1 MKTMKKWFLILAVL
15 AFCVSLAA
23 ITAHAAENTEYYV
36 AGTAGLC
43 GSMWDPSDPNN
54 QMVHQGG
61 NIYTKTYEN
70 VPAGIYEFKVTDGSW
85 NYCWGDGTGD
95 AGNCKILVEFDNST
109 VIIGFDSVSKGIW
122 FSGASKPEPEPVP
135 VPDGP
140 FYVAGSYGLCGS
152 HWDPSDPN
160 NQMVHEGGNI
170 YTKTYKNVPEGMYQ
184 FKVTAGTWSNSWGNG
199 TDDCWVYVEEGST
212 VTICFDSNN
221 KTVTYSGARTLPGL
235 PRNLYVA
242 GPASLCG
249 DHWYAISS
257 DNLMTMTKEGVY
269 AKVYKNIN
277 AGSYE
282 LRVTEGNWEDSWGA
296 ADSEDNFSFTVD
308 THGSTVTVFFDP
320 VTEIISVGVTFPE
333 GACAHVYNPVVT
345 PPTCEEEGYTT
356 FTCGLCGY
364 KYIADYTG
372 YAHEYD
378 IEYNLSGCGVEY
390 DLYTCV
396 FCGDSYTDPYYVP
409 KHQFSK
415 VVTPPTPEV
424 NGYTT
429 YTCNKCDYTYTDDET
444 VYEIIGTGVCGDDV
458 TWTLGNNGV
467 VTISGTG
474 DMYDFERSNSPWYR
488 CANAIFM
495 PITKAVISD
504 GVTSIGNYAFDYLS
518 QLKEI
523 NLPEGITRI
532 GKGAFCDCGMANLE
546 LPDSLR
552 EIGKGAFEG
561 AQLTSV
567 TIPKNV
573 TSIGSRAFYY
583 CRELKT
589 VTISDGVTV
598 ISEWMFNHCTN
609 LESITIPASVTVI
622 GGSAFYDC
630 LRLTDVHYG
639 KGEKDWE
646 KISIDTGNTCLTAAT
661 IHYKYVATPK
671 ISALENKVD
680 GVRIAWDAVPA
691 AAKYKLVVKTATSA
705 WKTIGYTTGT
715 SFTWPRATSGVTY
728 TFGIRCVTADGK
740 EYTSDFD
747 STGKTIK
754 YVAMPTIAT
763 AESAK
768 DGVKLTW
775 NAVPGAEKYKLMV
788 KTDSGWKTIW
798 NTVKTTY
805 TWPDAQSG
813 KTYTFAIRCTT
824 ADGKSYTSAFDSTG
838 KTIQYIAR
846 PTVKKLQNTANGIWI
861 NWDAVPGA
869 VKYKIV
875 VKTATSGWK
884 TLGYS
889 TGTSFTWPRA
899 TSGVTYTFAIRC
911 VTSDG
916 KEYTSAFDSTGKTI
930 KFVAC
935 PAIASLENTKDGI
948 KVTWNK
954 VAGAE
959 KYKLVVKTD
968 SGWKTIWNTVNN
980 SYVWTDA
987 VGGETYTFS
996 IRCMTAD
1003 GKNYTSAF
1011 NSTGWTHTY
1020 TQKIDG

>member
-43 GSMWDPSDPNN
+43 GSEWEACDSANRMS
-54 QMVHQGG
+54 HEG
-61 NIYTKTYEN
+61 NGFYRKVFEN
-70 VPAGIYEFKVTDGSW
+70 VPVGTHEFRVTDGTWDNS
-85 NYCWGDGTGD
+85 WGDGTGSD
-95 AGNCKILVEFDNST
+95 GNCRILVEEAPST
-109 VIIGFDSVSKGIW
+109 VVVWFYADEASVSVHVTPMRYYV
-122 FSGASKPEPEPVP
+122 SGPS
-135 VPDGP
+135 
-140 FYVAGSYGLCGS
+140 SLCDSNWYPKDYKNKMTWGE
-152 HWDPSDPN
+152 DD
-160 NQMVHEGGNI
+160 I
-170 YTKTYKNVPEGMYQ
+170 YTKVYTNVSADSYEI
-184 FKVTAGTWSNSWGNG
+184 KVTDGTW
-199 TDDCWVYVEEGST
+199 
-212 VTICFDSNN
+212 
-221 KTVTYSGARTLPGL
+221 
-235 PRNLYVA
+235 
-242 GPASLCG
+242 
-249 DHWYAISS
+249 
-257 DNLMTMTKEGVY
+257 DNC
-269 AKVYKNIN
+269 
-277 AGSYE
+277 
-282 LRVTEGNWEDSWGA
+282 WGA
-296 ADSEDNFSFTVD
+296 AGSDENYAFTVD
-308 THGSTVTVFFDP
+308 TNGSTVTVSFDP
-320 VTEIISVGVTFPE
+320 ANEIVNVEVTFPE
-333 GACAHVYNPVVT
+333 GGCAHVYDVVVT
-345 PPTCEEEGYTT
+345 PHGCYEEGYTT
-356 FTCGLCGY
+356 HTCRLCGY
-364 KYIADYTG
+364 EFVDNYTLFGCDYEVQ
-372 YAHEYD
+372 HNVE
-378 IEYNLSGCGVEY
+378 GCGVVY
-390 DLYTCV
+390 DLYTCIR
-396 FCGDSYTDPYYVP
+396 CGDTYTDPYNIP
-409 KHQFSK
+409 NHEFSK
-415 VVTPPTPEV
+415 VVTLPTPEV

-429 YTCNKCDYTYTDDET
+429 YTCNKCGYTYTDDET

-474 DMYDFERSNSPWYR
+474 DMYDFEISNSPWYR

-504 GVTSIGNYAFDYLS
+504 GVTSIGNYAFNYLS

-532 GKGAFCDCGMANLE
+532 GNGAFCDCGVANLE

-561 AQLTSV
+561 AKLTSV

-573 TSIGSRAFYY
+573 TSIGSQAFYY
-583 CRELKT
+583 CRKLKT

-609 LESITIPASVTVI
+609 LESITIPAGVTVI

-639 KGEKDWE
+639 KGEKDWK

-680 GVRIAWDAVPA
+680 GVRIAWDAVPGA
-691 AAKYKLVVKTATSA
+691 VKYKLVVKTATSA
-705 WKTIGYTTGT
+705 WKTIGYTSGT

-798 NTVKTTY
+798 NTVKTSY
-805 TWPDAQSG
+805 TWTGAESG

-824 ADGKSYTSAFDSTG
+824 ADGKAYTSAFDSTG
-838 KTIQYIAR
+838 KTIKYIAQ
-846 PTVKKLQNTANGIWI
+846 PTIKKIANAANGVAIA
-861 NWDAVPGA
+861 WDKVPGA
-869 VKYKIV
+869 AKYKIV

-884 TLGYS
+884 TIGYT

-899 TSGVTYTFAIRC
+899 TSGVTYTFGIRC
-911 VTSDG
+911 TTADG

-948 KVTWNK
+948 KITWNK